1 MDLDAITGEIVD
13 ASMRIH
19 RRFGPGLLESFYEA
33 LLVRELHRTRLRTER
48 QRLITF
54 SYDGVEVE
62 DAFRADIIVEGCV
75 IVEVKSQERFAPVHS
90 RQVLTYLRLLDLRV
104 GLLLNFGEERM
115 KDGIKRVV
123 NNFPTSPDSLLR
135 VNRPHSRQSSAP
147 PQPPAPPRGNAGET
161 KPARR
166 RPQRSAQLFTM
177 LWHWRQRS
185 LQFRHQR
192 SVDPQTSHTSGSGSL
207 GAVML

>member
-1 MDLDAITGEIVD
+1 MELDAITGEIVD

-19 RRFGPGLLESFYEA
+19 RRFGPGLLESFYETI
-33 LLVRELHRTRLRTER
+33 LVRELHRTGLHTER

-54 SYDGVEVE
+54 SYDGVEIE
-62 DAFRADIIVEGCV
+62 DAFRADIIVEACV
-75 IVEVKSQERFAPVHS
+75 IVEIKSQERFAPVHS
-90 RQVLTYLRLLDLRV
+90 RQVLTYLRLLDFRV
-104 GLLLNFGEERM
+104 GLLLNFGAERM

-123 NNFPTSPDSLLR
+123 NDFPTSPDSLLR
-135 VNRPHSRQSSAP
+135 VNRSKARQSSAP
-147 PQPPAPPRGNAGET
+147 PPTSAPPRGITGAT
-161 KPARR
+161 KPA

-177 LWHWRQRS
+177 LWHRRQRS

-192 SVDPQTSHTSGSGSL
+192 SVDPQTSHTSGSVSL